1 MKFVMKFKIR
11 QKFAVNGA
19 ISYFKFAGNGAIS
32 HFKFAGNGKYLL
44 TFALNS
50 NNYGKQNI

>member
-11 QKFAVNGA
+11 QK
-19 ISYFKFAGNGAIS
+19 SAGNGAIS